1 MIWVTVI
8 VMVMIRVTVI
18 ITFMVMIR
26 VTVRY
31 GGCPL
36 IP

>member
-1 MIWVTVI
+1 MIWVTVM
-8 VMVMIRVTVI
+8 VMAMIRVTVI